1 MRRVNAITFLNNFVS
16 GALTLLIP
24 LLLIAQHVNI
34 AEIGLVLSALPLV
47 FLVARLLFSAA
58 ADQVGWSRIFV
69 LVNWPATFFATAI
82 YYVASSLSAFFSG
95 KVMEGL
101 RESSYWA
108 VNRNA
113 IFNLSPGREGKEAT
127 RTNAIIWLATA
138 IGSAAAGLSI
148 ALAGFSWT
156 LVVLMVAS
164 AAVGIPALLLWKIG
178 KRSTKAQA
186 SFLKSMNPRG
196 KGRAFW
202 WASLALMF
210 NSIATYPLLQLL
222 LPIFMQVQLGYGYII
237 IGILFMLY
245 NVVSSL
251 TAFLTLKVGLSYRR
265 AVAQSVIALVAS
277 TILASSGL
285 FFPAVLF
292 ALGFV
297 RGFGVAYFEHL
308 VHKIAKDSENV
319 CVDIAWLHVP
329 MRLAEFAT
337 VLSFGLLAQ
346 VGGYTPVFAVTGV
359 FWVAFS
365 LMSVHQLALSE
376 YGKRTRET

>member
-1 MRRVNAITFLNNFVS
+1 
-16 GALTLLIP
+16 
-24 LLLIAQHVNI
+24 
-34 AEIGLVLSALPLV
+34 
-47 FLVARLLFSAA
+47 
-58 ADQVGWSRIFV
+58 
-69 LVNWPATFFATAI
+69 
-82 YYVASSLSAFFSG
+82 
-95 KVMEGL
+95 
-101 RESSYWA
+101 
-108 VNRNA
+108 
-113 IFNLSPGREGKEAT
+113 
-127 RTNAIIWLATA
+127 
-138 IGSAAAGLSI
+138 
-148 ALAGFSWT
+148 
-156 LVVLMVAS
+156 
-164 AAVGIPALLLWKIG
+164 
-178 KRSTKAQA
+178 
-186 SFLKSMNPRG
+186 
-196 KGRAFW
+196 
-202 WASLALMF
+202 
-210 NSIATYPLLQLL
+210 
-222 LPIFMQVQLGYGYII
+222 MQVQLGYGYII

-265 AVAQSVIALVAS
+265 AVAQSVVALVAS

-319 CVDIAWLHVP
+319 CVDIAWLHMP

>member
-24 LLLIAQHVNI
+24 LLLLAQHVDI
-34 AEIGLVLSALPLV
+34 TQIGLVLSTLPLV
-47 FLVARLLFSAA
+47 FLVARLLFAA
-58 ADQVGWSRIFV
+58 VADQVGWSRIFV

-113 IFNLSPGREGKEAT
+113 IFDLSPGCEGKEAT

-178 KRSTKAQA
+178 KRSAKPQM
-186 SFLKSMNPRG
+186 SFLRSMDPRG
-196 KGRAFW
+196 KGSAFW
-202 WASLALMF
+202 RASIALMF

-222 LPIFMQVQLGYGYII
+222 LPIFMQVQLGYDYIT

-245 NVVSSL
+245 NVVGSV
-251 TAFLTLKVGLSYRR
+251 TTFLTLKVGLSYRR
-265 AVAQSVIALVAS
+265 AIAQSVVALVAS

-337 VLSFGLLAQ
+337 VVSFGFLAQ

-359 FWVAFS
+359 FWAAFS
-365 LMSVHQLALSE
+365 LMSVHQLTQGE
-376 YGKRTRET
+376 

>member
-1 MRRVNAITFLNNFVS
+1 MLRVNAITFLNNFVS

-24 LLLIAQHVNI
+24 LLLLAQHVNM

-47 FLVARLLFSAA
+47 FLIVRFLFAA
-58 ADQVGWSRIFV
+58 VADQVGWSRIFM
-69 LVNWPATFFATAI
+69 LANWPATVFATTI
-82 YYVASSLSAFFSG
+82 YYVSSSLSAFFFG
-95 KVMEGL
+95 KVVEGL

-108 VNRNA
+108 VNRRA
-113 IFNLSPGREGKEAT
+113 IFDLAPGREGKEAT

-138 IGSAAAGLSI
+138 IGSSAAGLSI

-156 LVVLMVAS
+156 LVMLMVAS
-164 AAVGIPALLLWKIG
+164 AAVGIPAVLLWKIG
-178 KRSTKAQA
+178 KRSTKPQS
-186 SFLKSMNPRG
+186 SFLKSMDPRG
-196 KGRAFW
+196 KSSAFW
-202 WASLALMF
+202 WASIALMF

-222 LPIFMQVQLGYGYII
+222 LPIFMQVQLGYDYIT

-245 NVVSSL
+245 NVVASL
-251 TAFLTLKVGLSYRR
+251 TALLTLKVGLSYRR
-265 AVAQSVIALVAS
+265 AVAQSVIALFAS
-277 TILASSGL
+277 AILANSGL

-308 VHKIAKDSENV
+308 VHKIAKDSKNI

-337 VLSFGLLAQ
+337 VMSFGLLAQ
-346 VGGYTPVFAVTGV
+346 VGGYTPVFVVTGI
-359 FWVAFS
+359 FWAAFS
-365 LMSVHQLALSE
+365 LMSFHQLTQR
-376 YGKRTRET
+376 K

>member
-24 LLLIAQHVNI
+24 LLLLAQHI
-34 AEIGLVLSALPLV
+34 SITQIGLVLSALPVV
-47 FLVARLLFSAA
+47 FLIARLLFAA
-58 ADQVGWSRIFV
+58 VADQVGWSRIFV

-82 YYVASSLSAFFSG
+82 YYVANSLSAFFSG
-95 KVMEGL
+95 KVVEGL

-108 VNRNA
+108 VNRSA
-113 IFNLSPGREGKEAT
+113 IFDLSPGCEGKEAT

-178 KRSTKAQA
+178 KRSAKPQT
-186 SFLKSMNPRG
+186 SFLKSMDPRG
-196 KGRAFW
+196 KGSAFW
-202 WASLALMF
+202 WASTALMF

-222 LPIFMQVQLGYGYII
+222 LPIFMQVQLGYDYII

-245 NVVSSL
+245 NVVASV

-265 AVAQSVIALVAS
+265 AVAQSVVALVAS
-277 TILASSGL
+277 AILASSGL

-297 RGFGVAYFEHL
+297 RGFGIAYFEHL
-308 VHKIAKDSENV
+308 VHKIAKGSENV

-337 VLSFGLLAQ
+337 VVSFGVLAQ

-359 FWVAFS
+359 FWAAFS
-365 LMSVHQLALSE
+365 LMSVRQLAQGE
-376 YGKRTRET
+376 

>member
-24 LLLIAQHVNI
+24 LLLLARHVNI
-34 AEIGLVLSALPLV
+34 TQIGLVLSALPLV
-47 FLVARLLFSAA
+47 FLVARLLFAA
-58 ADQVGWSRIFV
+58 VADQVGWSRIFV
-69 LVNWPATFFATAI
+69 LVNWPATFFAIAI
-82 YYVASSLSAFFSG
+82 YYVANSLSAFFSG
-95 KVMEGL
+95 KVVEGL

-108 VNRNA
+108 VNRSA
-113 IFNLSPGREGKEAT
+113 IFDLSPGSEGKEAT

-138 IGSAAAGLSI
+138 VGSAAAGLSI

-178 KRSTKAQA
+178 KRSEKSQA
-186 SFLKSMNPRG
+186 SFLRSMDPRG
-196 KGRAFW
+196 KGNAFW
-202 WASLALMF
+202 WASIALMF

-222 LPIFMQVQLGYGYII
+222 LPIFMQVQLGYDYIA
-237 IGILFMLY
+237 IGILFMFY
-245 NVVSSL
+245 NVVASV
-251 TAFLTLKVGLSYRR
+251 TTFLTIKVGLSQRR
-265 AVAQSVIALVAS
+265 AIAQCVVALVAS
-277 TILASSGL
+277 AILASSGL
-285 FFPAVLF
+285 FFPVVLF

-308 VHKIAKDSENV
+308 VHKMAKDSENV

-337 VLSFGLLAQ
+337 VVSFGFLAQ
-346 VGGYTPVFAVTGV
+346 VGGFTPVFAVTGV
-359 FWVAFS
+359 FWAAFS
-365 LMSVHQLALSE
+365 LMSVRQLAQCE
-376 YGKRTRET
+376 